1 MDIIFNDRE
10 NRSGPCPL
18 SFSQQVAR
26 TERTPSLNRNGFI
39 RIEGGAVGG
48 YGESRGCFVAETS
61 FYDYHRGR
69 RKSSSYIPV
78 SFRVGGSRFVFHPSR
93 SDARGGEEGG
103 GIDDTEVGI
112 YVLYVYRS
120 GSITDTREILT
131 QDGIPPP
138 INFPLMNGNGINKWL
153 RAFRLSF
160 PYDFRY
166 GILDLGQRR

>member
-1 MDIIFNDRE
+1 MKSPLKKSVGWSVHLE
-10 NRSGPCPL
+10 RSRDSSFGPL

-69 RKSSSYIPV
+69 WGRKSSSYIPV

-93 SDARGGEEGG
+93 SDEEGG
-103 GIDDTEVGI
+103 G
-112 YVLYVYRS
+112 
-120 GSITDTREILT
+120 GS
-131 QDGIPPP
+131 
-138 INFPLMNGNGINKWL
+138 M
-153 RAFRLSF
+153 
-160 PYDFRY
+160 
-166 GILDLGQRR
+166 GQRWGYTCYTFWIYNRYSVKY